1 MRILSLILAILLSSH
16 VIAKTEQVELVTT
29 EGVIKLELY
38 SDKAPK
44 TVANF
49 LNYVS
54 SGYYA
59 NTQFHRVIAGFMIQG
74 GGFDLQGDRK
84 ATQAPIINEANNGLS
99 NMRGTIAMA
108 RTNDPN
114 SATSQFFIN
123 HNDNVFLDANLS
135 NAGYAVFGKVVEGMD
150 VVDKIA
156 AVPTTTKA
164 FMRDWPATPVL
175 ILQAKQLD

>member
-16 VIAKTEQVELVTT
+16 VIAKTKQVELVTT

-49 LNYVS
+49 LTYVS

-84 ATQAPIINEANNGLS
+84 ATGAPIVNEANNGL
-99 NMRGTIAMA
+99 
-108 RTNDPN
+108 
-114 SATSQFFIN
+114 
-123 HNDNVFLDANLS
+123 
-135 NAGYAVFGKVVEGMD
+135 
-150 VVDKIA
+150 
-156 AVPTTTKA
+156 
-164 FMRDWPATPVL
+164 
-175 ILQAKQLD
+175 